1 MVKCMKKLKVI
12 LSFFLISF
20 IISMPFLFAEEN
32 DKSYVENI
40 RTIEFSTFHS
50 KKINEVFNG
59 MKGMIIEIEIEIRNI
74 TKTYQVNTAM
84 TDNLEK
90 DLTEKVVKELEQDG
104 LKELSSIASIKGFKI
119 NKVKLI
125 CTNADAHIILE
136 RSKNV

>member
-12 LSFFLISF
+12 LSFFLI
-20 IISMPFLFAEEN
+20 ISMPFLFAEEN
-32 DKSYVENI
+32 DKPYVENI

-90 DLTEKVVKELEQDG
+90 DLTEKVVKELEEDG

-125 CTNADAHIILE
+125 CTNADANIILE

>member
-32 DKSYVENI
+32 DKPYVENI

-125 CTNADAHIILE
+125 CTNADANIILE

>member
-125 CTNADAHIILE
+125 CTNADANIILE

>member
-12 LSFFLISF
+12 LSFFLICF
-20 IISMPFLFAEEN
+20 IISIPFLFAEEN
-32 DKSYVENI
+32 DKPYVENI

-50 KKINEVFNG
+50 KKINEVFDG

-90 DLTEKVVKELEQDG
+90 DLTEKVVKELEEDG

-125 CTNADAHIILE
+125 CTNADANIILE